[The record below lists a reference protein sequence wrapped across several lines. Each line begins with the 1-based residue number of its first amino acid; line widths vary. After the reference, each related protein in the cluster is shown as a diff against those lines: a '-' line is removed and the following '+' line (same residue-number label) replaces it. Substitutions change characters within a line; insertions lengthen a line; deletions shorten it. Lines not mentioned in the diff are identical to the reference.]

1 MRQRK
6 LAKRAHQVVLA
17 ALVRDE
23 HGQVLV
29 TQEGLLPS
37 RTITEELYF
46 AVSHLLVRI
55 VGRANWCIV
64 SWPP

>member
-1 MRQRK
+1 MHQRR
-6 LAKRAHQVVLA
+6 LAKQAHQVVLA

-37 RTITEELYF
+37 RTITDELYS
-46 AVSHLLVRI
+46 AVSHPRFI
-55 VGRANWCIV
+55 
-64 SWPP
+64 